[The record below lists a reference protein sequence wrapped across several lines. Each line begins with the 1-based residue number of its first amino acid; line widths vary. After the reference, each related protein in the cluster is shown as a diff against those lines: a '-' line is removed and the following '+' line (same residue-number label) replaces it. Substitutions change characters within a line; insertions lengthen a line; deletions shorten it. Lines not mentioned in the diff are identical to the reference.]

1 MAQGLGLKAFR
12 ALRAYGFAAEFL
24 GTVEIL
30 QPVEVKGD
38 FDSGLCCFRP
48 GHVNIVPL
56 KQIEYG
62 FGYLFVRFPS
72 TPYSMYLRGTK
83 GCF

>member
-1 MAQGLGLKAFR
+1 MVQGYGLKAFR

-24 GTVEIL
+24 CTAEIL
-30 QPVEVKGD
+30 QRVEVEGD

-48 GHVNIVPL
+48 GRVNIVPL
-56 KQIEYG
+56 KQKEYG
-62 FGYLFVRFPS
+62 FGYLFVRSPS
-72 TPYSMYLRGTK
+72 TPYSIDLRGTI